1 MARTQESR
9 DRQSAKMRLVWQK
22 RRAIGFVARK
32 SPDIV
37 SLPALNGL
45 KRRIVEAVIAR
56 TAAGKNVAIIS
67 LASEFSVTRK
77 QVALAAR
84 FLCHA
89 GYLRRTPDEVGI
101 DQLTPLVDADGR
113 PWQRDSH
120 LIRTEIRDG
129 VTVHVCPTRW
139 ATGALIW
146 PQKLTGRARA

>member
-1 MARTQESR
+1 MAWTQEKR
-9 DRQSAKMRLVWQK
+9 DRQSAKLRLVWQQ
-22 RRAIGFVARK
+22 RRAAGLVARK

-37 SLPALNGL
+37 SLPALSGL
-45 KRRIVEAVIAR
+45 ERRIVEAVIAR

-67 LASEFSVTRK
+67 LAAQFSVTRK

-89 GYLRRTPDEVGI
+89 GYLRRVPDEVGI

-113 PWQRDSH
+113 PWQRDGH

-129 VTVHVCPTRW
+129 VTVHLCPPRW

-146 PQKLTGRARA
+146 PQKLTKKAG